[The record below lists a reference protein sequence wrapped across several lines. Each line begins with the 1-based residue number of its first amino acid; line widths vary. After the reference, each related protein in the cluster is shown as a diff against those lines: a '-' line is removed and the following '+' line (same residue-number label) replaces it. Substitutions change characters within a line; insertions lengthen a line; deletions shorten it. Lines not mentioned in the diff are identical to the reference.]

1 MTLPDGI
8 LSKITDEQ
16 KKKVESAQSMPE
28 LLATAK
34 EIGLELT
41 EDVLQGFSGGAEEC
55 PNVNAVCRGYEPKCP
70 NVNADCRG
78 YEPKCPNVNAIACGT
93 EAI

>member
-1 MTLPDGI
+1 MKLPDGI
-8 LSKITDEQ
+8 LSRITDEQ
-16 KKKVESAQSMPE
+16 KKKVESARSMPE
-28 LLATAK
+28 LLAAAK

-41 EDVLQGFSGGAEEC
+41 EDVLQGISGGAED
-55 PNVNAVCRGYEPKCP
+55 CP

-78 YEPKCPNVNAIACGT
+78 YEPKCPNVNANACGT